1 MTRWGWIAGFSLV
14 LLATVVALLLPADQ
28 VLRLKVWVAQQW
40 SWALDLSRMDA
51 APGTD
56 KWVHG
61 AMFAALGVLG
71 ARAWRHPRSQWR
83 LLLALLALGGL
94 TEWAQH
100 FVPGRSM
107 SLADWLA
114 DAAGAALGLGLTRW
128 LSRPQHPSAR
138 RHA

>member
-1 MTRWGWIAGFSLV
+1 M
-14 LLATVVALLLPADQ
+14 LLFTLVALLMPADQ

-40 SWALDLSRMDA
+40 AWARDLSRMDA

-61 AMFAALGVLG
+61 ALFAALGALG
-71 ARAWRHPRSQWR
+71 ALAWRQPRRQWL

-100 FVPGRSM
+100 LVPGRSM

-128 LSRPQHPSAR
+128 LLRSRPSSPR
-138 RHA
+138 PT